1 MNLYMLRSGLACIAV
16 FACSMAFA
24 GTVGVASP
32 DGRNEIRLEDG
43 DSLKCSVWRD
53 GKRRLD
59 VGGIALSVRGRKFPT
74 HFVSSDRFSLSGEER
89 TPIYKKSSVSLAANG
104 CRVALGGGFSVE
116 LVARDDGVAYRFS
129 TDFADGEV
137 LVDGETADVAFPEH
151 GTSLW
156 IGYPDINIKGGQR
169 GYITGWEPVYTNLSA
184 VVAGSVTNWFM
195 ALPLVVEYGDGS
207 CVCVTESDQR
217 DYPGWMLRGSGE
229 GGRFRSEFAREP
241 VEEKCTGTYHH
252 GNMTR
257 HDYIARTNG
266 RRTYPW
272 RLFSIAKS
280 CAKLCEGDAPYALAQ
295 PCQLDDV
302 SWIRPGLVQWDWWH
316 ARNLT
321 QVGFR
326 AGVNTA
332 TYLYYVDFAADNGI
346 PYVIVDGGWSADYNV
361 LNHKPEIDIVAV
373 AERARARGVSLVLWT
388 PWAALIGRQEETFA
402 AYERI
407 GVKGA
412 KVDGISRN
420 DRYLAAFLEE
430 TARIAARHHI
440 VIDYHGVS
448 KPSGLSR
455 AYPNVLTYEGVH
467 GLENTKWEGGGYME
481 KCDFPRNDLTCL
493 FCRMPA
499 GPMDYTPGAMRN
511 FAKGLYRFSN
521 TEPGSDGT
529 RARQLAMYVMYES
542 PLQMLSDSPTLYMEN
557 RECFDFMR
565 SVPTVWDETRGLD
578 GRIGEWAVIARRS
591 GETWYVGAMTDWAAR
606 ELDIPTDFLGG
617 GEWQA
622 DAFADGVNADR
633 NGTDWRRQTVRVR
646 AGEKIRVS
654 LAPGGGWVA
663 RIARAGSCP
672 RPASR

>member
-252 GNMTR
+252 GNIKIR
-257 HDYIARTNG
+257 
-266 RRTYPW
+266 
-272 RLFSIAKS
+272 
-280 CAKLCEGDAPYALAQ
+280 GD
-295 PCQLDDV
+295 
-302 SWIRPGLVQWDWWH
+302 RP
-316 ARNLT
+316 
-321 QVGFR
+321 
-326 AGVNTA
+326 
-332 TYLYYVDFAADNGI
+332 
-346 PYVIVDGGWSADYNV
+346 
-361 LNHKPEIDIVAV
+361 
-373 AERARARGVSLVLWT
+373 RG
-388 PWAALIGRQEETFA
+388 
-402 AYERI
+402 
-407 GVKGA
+407 
-412 KVDGISRN
+412 
-420 DRYLAAFLEE
+420 
-430 TARIAARHHI
+430 
-440 VIDYHGVS
+440 
-448 KPSGLSR
+448 
-455 AYPNVLTYEGVH
+455 GVH
-467 GLENTKWEGGGYME
+467 
-481 KCDFPRNDLTCL
+481 F
-493 FCRMPA
+493 
-499 GPMDYTPGAMRN
+499 
-511 FAKGLYRFSN
+511 
-521 TEPGSDGT
+521 
-529 RARQLAMYVMYES
+529 
-542 PLQMLSDSPTLYMEN
+542 
-557 RECFDFMR
+557 
-565 SVPTVWDETRGLD
+565 
-578 GRIGEWAVIARRS
+578 
-591 GETWYVGAMTDWAAR
+591 
-606 ELDIPTDFLGG
+606 
-617 GEWQA
+617 
-622 DAFADGVNADR
+622 
-633 NGTDWRRQTVRVR
+633 
-646 AGEKIRVS
+646 
-654 LAPGGGWVA
+654 
-663 RIARAGSCP
+663 
-672 RPASR
+672 

>member
-1 MNLYMLRSGLACIAV
+1 
-16 FACSMAFA
+16 
-24 GTVGVASP
+24 
-32 DGRNEIRLEDG
+32 
-43 DSLKCSVWRD
+43 
-53 GKRRLD
+53 
-59 VGGIALSVRGRKFPT
+59 
-74 HFVSSDRFSLSGEER
+74 
-89 TPIYKKSSVSLAANG
+89 
-104 CRVALGGGFSVE
+104 
-116 LVARDDGVAYRFS
+116 
-129 TDFADGEV
+129 
-137 LVDGETADVAFPEH
+137 
-151 GTSLW
+151 
-156 IGYPDINIKGGQR
+156 
-169 GYITGWEPVYTNLSA
+169 
-184 VVAGSVTNWFM
+184 
-195 ALPLVVEYGDGS
+195 
-207 CVCVTESDQR
+207 
-217 DYPGWMLRGSGE
+217 
-229 GGRFRSEFAREP
+229 
-241 VEEKCTGTYHH
+241 
-252 GNMTR
+252 
-257 HDYIARTNG
+257 
-266 RRTYPW
+266 
-272 RLFSIAKS
+272 
-280 CAKLCEGDAPYALAQ
+280 
-295 PCQLDDV
+295 
-302 SWIRPGLVQWDWWH
+302 
-316 ARNLT
+316 
-321 QVGFR
+321 
-326 AGVNTA
+326 
-332 TYLYYVDFAADNGI
+332 
-346 PYVIVDGGWSADYNV
+346 V

-511 FAKGLYRFSN
+511 FAKGLYRFSD

-633 NGTDWRRQTVRVR
+633 NGTDWRRQAVRVR
-646 AGEKIRVS
+646 AGEKIRIG

-663 RIARAGSCP
+663 RFTKKGSLKHD
-672 RPASR
+672 